1 MIILETKKKET
12 ISVEPLGEKGPPPS
26 PARCRQTPTGRG
38 SSDAINK
45 RSRRARREVRKGHGV
60 TPWSTEDQGII
71 DLSLVYHRCIIDF
84 PILLKMLALK
94 WEEHGFTGD
103 GPHENW
109 PRNLANQISG
119 QLAFDP
125 KWLDSLNMLKYVEI
139 TSNHLKS
146 PIITRFSWVFVC
158 FWSPPRCPHFSF
170 LIWSGSHTLQSF
182 LAHLDSLW
190 GFGVWC

>member
-1 MIILETKKKET
+1 
-12 ISVEPLGEKGPPPS
+12 
-26 PARCRQTPTGRG
+26 
-38 SSDAINK
+38 
-45 RSRRARREVRKGHGV
+45 
-60 TPWSTEDQGII
+60 
-71 DLSLVYHRCIIDF
+71 
-84 PILLKMLALK
+84 MLALK

-146 PIITRFSWVFVC
+146 PIITLFSWVFVC
-158 FWSPPRCPHFSF
+158 FWSPPPGVPTSLFWSDRGLTRSKASLHTWIACEDLESGVKQLAVSLIWRFGYSCTLF
-170 LIWSGSHTLQSF
+170 LIFPKTLGIWITSARLFFFGAVFQEVKAA
-182 LAHLDSLW
+182 LPLLD
-190 GFGVWC
+190 GCTK